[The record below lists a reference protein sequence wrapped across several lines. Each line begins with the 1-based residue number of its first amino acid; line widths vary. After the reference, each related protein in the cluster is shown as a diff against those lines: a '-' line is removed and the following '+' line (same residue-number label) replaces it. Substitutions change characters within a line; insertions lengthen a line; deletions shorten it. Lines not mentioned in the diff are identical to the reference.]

1 MQVVSE
7 QPTQRKLLI
16 ISGGRS
22 LRCVVFAL
30 TLFPTLMPALT
41 LFPTLM
47 PALTLFPTLMPA
59 LTLFPAL
66 PLVVIAAF
74 QEDLYIVRS
83 RHFPYFHDFVHLT
96 VQ

>member
-22 LRCVVFAL
+22 LRYVVFAL
-30 TLFPTLMPALT
+30 TLFPS
-41 LFPTLM
+41 
-47 PALTLFPTLMPA
+47 LMPA

-83 RHFPYFHDFVHLT
+83 RDFSYFHDFVHLT